1 MGCREQARVVAGFVY
16 QDRVVA
22 NTVVKGGSMMSGKTR
37 RNLRVVF
44 VLAMTAFAL
53 LFVALGLSGC
63 EGDSKS
69 TTVNEAP
76 ESVINVPTNGAG
88 IVTSLDVTGD
98 NNTTLIYVRTTPGV
112 IQVIEVDIHG
122 NSNVVG
128 VIYEQPTP
136 PEPEAP

>member
-1 MGCREQARVVAGFVY
+1 
-16 QDRVVA
+16 
-22 NTVVKGGSMMSGKTR
+22 MSDKTR

-53 LFVALGLSGC
+53 LFVALGVSGC

-76 ESVINVPTNGAG
+76 GITVPTNGAG

-136 PEPEAP
+136 PEPEEP